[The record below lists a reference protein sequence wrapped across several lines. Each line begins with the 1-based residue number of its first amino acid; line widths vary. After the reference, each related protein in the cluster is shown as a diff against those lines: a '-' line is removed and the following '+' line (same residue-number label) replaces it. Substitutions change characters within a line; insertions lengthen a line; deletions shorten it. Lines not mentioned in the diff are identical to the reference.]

1 MGRMRLARFLRH
13 FPAFSLWLLP
23 AVVGWAQET
32 MYVTDIVQLGLHR
45 AADTSDAAFRNLES
59 GTEVTVL
66 ERATNFAR
74 IRTADG
80 EEGWVRSFYL
90 IAEQPAR
97 ARVAEL
103 EASVRTLEQQLAEA
117 RAGSD
122 AAAVAAGE
130 VVAGVAIDRA
140 TADAERARLA
150 ELERENQAYF
160 ERFERYR
167 GTLPWPWVLGAVLVA
182 LGGGFLAGYWWL
194 DATIRRRYGGFKM
207 Y

>member
-1 MGRMRLARFLRH
+1 MGPSGNRRRH
-13 FPAFSLWLLP
+13 WVLGLWLLP
-23 AVVGWAQET
+23 AALAWSQET
-32 MYVTDIVQLGLHR
+32 MYVTDVVQLGVHR
-45 AADTSDAAFRNLES
+45 AEDTSDDAFRNLVS

-74 IRTADG
+74 IRMDDG

-90 IAEQPAR
+90 IGEKPAR

-103 EASVRTLEQQLAEA
+103 EARIGELEQQLGQAIASGESPATEA
-117 RAGSD
+117 GE
-122 AAAVAAGE
+122 AAAGAAENVAAG
-130 VVAGVAIDRA
+130 AADR
-140 TADAERARLA
+140 ERII

-167 GTLPWPWVLGAVLVA
+167 GTLPWPWVLGAVVVA
-182 LGGGFLAGYWWL
+182 LGAGFLGGYWWL
-194 DATIRRRYGGFKM
+194 DAAIRRRYGGFKV

>member
-1 MGRMRLARFLRH
+1 MFA
-13 FPAFSLWLLP
+13 ACLLP
-23 AVVGWAQET
+23 AAAAWPQET
-32 MYVTDIVQLGLHR
+32 MYVTDIVQLGMHR
-45 AADTSDAAFRNLES
+45 AEDTSDEAFQNLVS

-80 EEGWVRSFYL
+80 AEGWVRSFYL
-90 IAEQPAR
+90 IAEKPAR
-97 ARVAEL
+97 TRVAEL
-103 EASVRTLEQQLAEA
+103 ESRVETLEQDLAEA
-117 RAGSD
+117 LADSESAT
-122 AAAVAAGE
+122 AAAGNAA
-130 VVAGVAIDRA
+130 VGVEAERA
-140 TADAERARLA
+140 TAEAERTRLA
-150 ELERENQAYF
+150 DLERENQAYF

-167 GTLPWPWVLGAVLVA
+167 GTIPWPWVLGAVLVA

>member
-1 MGRMRLARFLRH
+1 MGPMRTLRSLRRFPMLAF
-13 FPAFSLWLLP
+13 WLLP
-23 AVVGWAQET
+23 AAVAWPQET
-32 MYVTDIVQLGLHR
+32 MYVTDVVQLGMHR
-45 AADTSDAAFRNLES
+45 AQDTSDEAFQNIAS

-80 EEGWVRSFYL
+80 AEGWVRSFYL
-90 IAEQPAR
+90 IAEKPAR

-103 EASVRTLEQQLAEA
+103 EAQVETLGQELSQA
-117 RAGSD
+117 RADSES
-122 AAAVAAGE
+122 AAVAAGDAE
-130 VVAGVAIDRA
+130 AGVEIQRA
-140 TADAERARLA
+140 TAEAERARLA

-167 GTLPWPWVLGAVLVA
+167 GTIPWPWVLGAVLVA
-182 LGGGFLAGYWWL
+182 LAGGFLAGYWWL
-194 DATIRRRYGGFKM
+194 DATIRRRYGGFKV